1 MKNINT
7 YQKNILL
14 ILLCTTFF
22 NLCQAQE
29 SKRNVL
35 FFEKVYL
42 HTDREVYAP
51 GENIWFSAYLLNAQ
65 NNALVTTSNTLYVTL
80 KSKNHSNQDSLVL
93 KRIIRMDNGRGFGDF
108 SLADSIPAG
117 LYKLSAWT
125 NWMRNF
131 GNEFVFEKDIQVLD
145 NGKIVAKADKNLPKA
160 KGVTPQYTSAV
171 TKENIYFFPEGG
183 SLIDSVMALVAFK
196 AVDDLAKPID
206 FEGAVYDSKGESVT
220 EISSKAG
227 LGIFMLQP
235 LLNENYIAKG
245 TFSNGKTFTYPL
257 PKALATGIGLHVIEK
272 DSLFNFIISTNTK
285 SQNIGK
291 YGVILLKSKGK
302 VILKKEFQFQNI
314 QTLIRISKKDLP
326 NGITT
331 ATIFDQ
337 SGKPQS
343 ERLVYVENH
352 QQLKL
357 NITTDKAF
365 YRPKEEIQVNLKI
378 TDVKN
383 SPVKGFLSFVAVDS
397 SLADLN
403 RINIA
408 SYLQLSSE
416 IKGTIENP
424 QQYFNKQNPN
434 RFKQLDL
441 LLLTQGWREYL
452 WRRLADTTLKISHI
466 PEKGITLS
474 GSVKHNFSEKPIA
487 NANVSLFANGA
498 TGDKLFATQT
508 DSLGKYYIDGLK
520 FFGKQTLRLN
530 SVSGKGKNVGW
541 IILDSLFKTKP
552 YQVEAKTVEQIVA
565 NNKASEI
572 LRRSIQAK
580 KLSLSDTILLNEIK
594 VTDDKNV
601 RLFDRVASTFGYKPE
616 DFTVTP
622 KDYDYTNLM
631 HYILHKSS
639 QAREFTNPEDGIS
652 RLVFP
657 YMGKNFQPR
666 FVINNKELPFTDN
679 DPQYMRDDYYNTY
692 LTLPMN
698 KVERVVIKHLLSSA
712 QLSLSEETGMSQ
724 STAADDIFVIYLYL
738 KPNALVKTKPN
749 AILEEL
755 DGYYQAKT
763 FYQPK
768 LSADNPAPD
777 ERTTIFWNPYII
789 TNENG
794 EAKVNF
800 RNPSSKTKIRLII
813 EGVGEGGG
821 LINHYQ
827 TYDIK

>member
-1 MKNINT
+1 LKNF
-7 YQKNILL
+7 KKFILL
-14 ILLCTTFF
+14 GLLLTVIHSWSY
-22 NLCQAQE
+22 AQE
-29 SKRNVL
+29 AKKNVL

-42 HTDREVYAP
+42 HTDREIYAP

-80 KSKNHSNQDSLVL
+80 ESLHHQQQDSLVL
-93 KRIIRMDNGRGFGDF
+93 KRIIRIENGRGFGDF
-108 SLADSIPAG
+108 SLGDSIPAG

-131 GNEFVFEKDIQVLD
+131 GHEFVFEKDIQVLE
-145 NGKIVAKADKNLPKA
+145 NGKISPKTDKNVSNTKA
-160 KGVTPQYTSAV
+160 VSPPYTSLNA
-171 TKENIYFFPEGG
+171 KESIYFFPEGG
-183 SLIDSVMALVAFK
+183 SLIDSVMSLVAFK
-196 AVDDLAKPID
+196 AVDMLAKPID
-206 FEGAVYDSKGESVT
+206 FEGAIYDSKGESVT

-235 LLNENYIAKG
+235 VWNENYIAKG

-257 PKALATGIGLHVIEK
+257 PKVLTTGIGLHVIEK

-302 VILKKEFQFQNI
+302 VILKKEFQFNNI
-314 QTLIRISKKDLP
+314 QTLLRIAKKDLP
-326 NGITT
+326 HGITT
-331 ATIFDQ
+331 VTIFDQ

-343 ERLVYVENH
+343 ERLIYVENH
-352 QQLKL
+352 QQLKV

-365 YRPKEEIQVNLKI
+365 YRPKEQIQVTLKV
-378 TDVKN
+378 TDAKN
-383 SPVKGFLSFVAVDS
+383 IPVKGFLSFSAVDS
-397 SLADLN
+397 AITDLN
-403 RINIA
+403 STNIA

-416 IKGTIENP
+416 IKGKIENP

-434 RFKQLDL
+434 RLKQLDL

-452 WRRLADTTLKISHI
+452 WRRLADTTIRVSHI

-474 GSVKHNFSEKPIA
+474 GKVKHNFSEKPIA

-520 FFGKQTLRLN
+520 FYGKQTLRLN
-530 SVSGKGKNVGW
+530 AVSGKGKNMGW
-541 IILDSLFKTKP
+541 IILDSLFKTHP
-552 YQVEAKTVEQIVA
+552 YEIKEKTLAQIVA
-565 NNKASEI
+565 KNTKTSEI

-580 KLSLSDTILLNEIK
+580 KQSLSDTILLNEVKI
-594 VTDDKNV
+594 TDDKNV

-616 DFTVTP
+616 DFTVTQ

-639 QAREFTNPEDGIS
+639 QARELTSPEDGVS

-712 QLSLSEETGMSQ
+712 QLTQSEETGMSQ

-755 DGYYQAKT
+755 DGYYQAKA

-768 LSADNPAPD
+768 VSLDNPTPD
-777 ERTTIFWNPYII
+777 ERTTIFWNPSIV
-789 TNENG
+789 TNEQG
-794 EAKVNF
+794 EAKFNF
-800 RNPSSKTKIRLII
+800 RNPSPKTKIRLSV
-813 EGVGEGGG
+813 EGVDTNGS
-821 LINHYQ
+821 LIYHHQ
-827 TYDIK
+827 TYEIK